1 MVRELGSAVQQ
12 VADAEELSS
21 AVRSLLCNT
30 LALKAQRN
38 SAREA
43 FLELSSRSIEKL
55 WLKIAEPLFGK
66 AICGDVQTQKLR

>member
-12 VADAEELSS
+12 VTDAEELSS

-38 SAREA
+38 SSREA
-43 FLELSSRSIEKL
+43 FLELGSRSIEKL
-55 WLKIAEPLFGK
+55 WGKIADPLFGK
-66 AICGDVQTQKLR
+66 TICDDVQA